1 MAYQTGT
8 ASSIEDL
15 MQTLHDFAVAQGW
28 TSNIMSTTNDWMAIN
43 NGSVF
48 VQFRWDNS
56 NAFAIFHSSGFT
68 GTGTAPGN
76 QVGDDGCGTVDASA
90 PYNATISTGRRVN
103 GIGNGPFT
111 AYHFFTDG
119 TTKYIHCV
127 LEYSPGLYRHWSFGT
142 IDKVGTW
149 TGGEYALGHVQE
161 SNTLTSNA
169 ILWSSLSGATAAEA
183 NRAGSL
189 HVEGMP
195 NQTGGMRWML
205 FSATSAIT
213 GKDRGG
219 NDRIGGPG
227 SLTNY
232 NPWLSSYGFLRASLL
247 NGFLPLIPLPI
258 LWRNTAPSPSQ
269 VILLGF
275 APDQWLI
282 QMANF
287 NPGDEF
293 VIGANTYKV
302 FPIVRKQLTAT
313 SEGSLYAGIVYRKV
327 T

>member
-15 MQTLHDFAVAQGW
+15 MNILQTFAVAQGW
-28 TSNIMSTTNDWMAIN
+28 TLNIFNTTNDWLYMN
-43 NGSVF
+43 NGSVY
-48 VQFRWDNS
+48 VGFRWDNT
-56 NAFAIFHSSGFT
+56 NAFAVFHSSGFT

-111 AYHFFTDG
+111 SYHFFTDG

-127 LEYSPGLYRHWSFGT
+127 LEYSPGLYRHWSFGSV
-142 IDKVGTW
+142 DKIGDW
-149 TGGEYALGHVQE
+149 TGGEYATGHVQE
-161 SNTLTSNA
+161 SNTLSNNA
-169 ILWSSLSGATAAEA
+169 ILFSALSGSTAADA
-183 NRAGSL
+183 NRAGSV

-195 NQTGGMRWML
+195 GQAVGSRWLLM
-205 FSATSAIT
+205 ATSAS
-213 GKDRGG
+213 GNDRGG
-219 NDRIGGPG
+219 NARIHGPG
-227 SLTNY
+227 GLTNY
-232 NPWLSSYGFLRASLL
+232 NPWLTAFGYLRASLL
-247 NGFLPLIPLPI
+247 NGFLPLLPI
-258 LWRNTAPSPSQ
+258 PFWWRDTAPAPDTYQ
-269 VILLGF
+269 LLGF
-275 APDQWLI
+275 MPDAYMI

-302 FPIVRKQLTAT
+302 FPVVRKQLTIAT
-313 SEGSLYAGIVYRKV
+313 EGSLYAGIVYRKV